1 MPDPMK
7 TQYVFFE
14 VEEWEGDGTYLTAAG
29 IRNAARRWGRTATG
43 VAAHQTPVVHYVPL
57 VHPDA
62 WKALMESEKMM
73 EEQSGW
79 DDFLDTDSYA

>member
-14 VEEWEGDGTYLTAAG
+14 VEKWEGDGTCLTTTML
-29 IRNAARRWGRTATG
+29 RNAARRWGRTATG
-43 VAAHQTPVVHYVPL
+43 VAAFHTPV

-62 WKALMESEKMM
+62 WKALMEAEKMA
-73 EEQSGW
+73 EEVTGW
-79 DDFLDTDSYA
+79 DESFPWDE